1 MTASK
6 SRVEGIAR
14 LSHGHAPADNSV
26 FAERVVGTANIQ

>member
-6 SRVEGIAR
+6 SRVEDIAR
-14 LSHGHAPADNSV
+14 LSHGHAPSGNSA